1 MDMKSKQLWLSEQSY
16 VEKVLDK
23 FNISNEKLVSTPL
36 AKHFKLYVDQCS
48 KKNAKVKYMSKV
60 PYANA
65 FGCLMYVMVCTRP
78 DLAHAVSHVCKFM
91 SNLGK

>member
-1 MDMKSKQLWLSEQSY
+1 MEIHMDMKSKQLWLSEQSY

-48 KKNAKVKYMSKV
+48 KTNAKVEYMSIYV
-60 PYANA
+60 SEI
-65 FGCLMYVMVCTRP
+65 GCLMYVMVCTRP
-78 DLAHAVSHVCKFM
+78 NLTHDVSQIYKFG
-91 SNLGK
+91 S